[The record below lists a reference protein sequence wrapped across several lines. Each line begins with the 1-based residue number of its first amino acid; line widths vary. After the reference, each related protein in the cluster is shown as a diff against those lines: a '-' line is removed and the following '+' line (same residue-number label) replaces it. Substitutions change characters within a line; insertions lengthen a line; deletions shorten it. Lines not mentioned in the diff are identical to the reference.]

1 MATARRDRK
10 HELAIKSIPGPGVS
24 GRRRATLTDRLSPR
38 GITKEED
45 QGHRIGARTSLRPK
59 SSASGLGTTPSD
71 GAARKRY
78 RRELVERS
86 QLGALRALR
95 DRAKEEKITLVYD
108 AHDHEHN
115 EAVALLE
122 IAEFKLR

>member
-10 HELAIKSIPGPGVS
+10 HGLAIKSVRDPASPDDGQRI
-24 GRRRATLTDRLSPR
+24 LTDRLWPR
-38 GITKEED
+38 GITKEKARVTEWCKD
-45 QGHRIGARTSLRPK
+45 FAPTKELRQWFGHDPERWSEF
-59 SSASGLGTTPSD
+59 
-71 GAARKRY
+71 RKRY

-122 IAEFKLR
+122 IADKSR

>member
-1 MATARRDRK
+1 LFPTSWWSV
-10 HELAIKSIPGPGVS
+10 LS
-24 GRRRATLTDRLSPR
+24 GQAHR
-38 GITKEED
+38 
-45 QGHRIGARTSLRPK
+45 QWFGHDPERWSEF
-59 SSASGLGTTPSD
+59 
-71 GAARKRY
+71 RKRY

-86 QLGALRALR
+86 QLGALRELR

-122 IAEFKLR
+122 FADKLR